1 MFEIPVIDSVLKVGQ
16 FYSARDGSGV
26 IVTFT
31 DLPQECLLPSK
42 ADDFG
47 KSLVAIAESWR
58 TRKPVHVKMRGA
70 GDIVSVAMP

>member
-26 IVTFT
+26 VVTFT
-31 DLPQECLLPSK
+31 DLPQECLLPSQ

-47 KSLVAIAESWR
+47 KSLSPSPRAGAQASWS
-58 TRKPVHVKMRGA
+58 T
-70 GDIVSVAMP
+70 